1 MRTNFSRRIKQIQPF
16 LVMDILRKAKDLE
29 RDGKNIIHLE
39 LGEPDFPTP
48 KVIVESAKIALEN
61 GETHYTNSLGIS
73 ELRHSI
79 SEHYNRSY
87 NINISPNRV
96 IVTNGTSPAMLIL
109 FQLLLEK
116 DDEVII
122 SDPHYAC
129 YPSFITS
136 TGAKSILVP
145 YKNFS
150 TEITN
155 YITDKTKIVLIN
167 SPSNPTGTRLN
178 KEEMKKLSNIK
189 PIIVSDE
196 IYHGI
201 STGDRDYSALE
212 FSDNSIVINGFSKFF
227 AMTGW
232 RLGYMIVPENF
243 VRKLEI
249 LLQNFFI
256 SANPFVQIG
265 GIAALQKAIP
275 EAKAMN
281 QIYTER
287 RKLALEGL
295 QSIGLETNPHPD
307 GAFYALFDASDFE
320 SNSMKLAN
328 EILISTGVALAPGK
342 DFGPCG
348 EGHLRLSYCNS
359 NENIEK
365 GINLIG
371 KFLKEKYL

>member
-1 MRTNFSRRIKQIQPF
+1 MFSRKTEEIQPF

-29 RDGKNIIHLE
+29 RDGKKIIHFE

-48 KVIVESAKIALEN
+48 KVIVDSAKKALEN
-61 GETHYTNSLGIS
+61 GNTHYTNSLGIL
-73 ELRHSI
+73 ELRISI
-79 SEHYNRSY
+79 SNYYNETY
-87 NINISPNRV
+87 NLNISPNRV

-109 FQLLLEK
+109 FQLLLDSDNEA
-116 DDEVII
+116 II

-136 TGAKSILVP
+136 TGAKPILVP
-145 YKNFS
+145 FKNFS
-150 TEITN
+150 SEITN
-155 YITDKTKIVLIN
+155 YITDKTKIILIN
-167 SPSNPTGTRLN
+167 SPSNPTGTRLT
-178 KEEMKKLSNIK
+178 KEEMEKLSRLQ
-189 PIIVSDE
+189 PTIVSDE

-201 STGDRDYSALE
+201 STGIRDYSALE
-212 FSDNSIVINGFSKFF
+212 FSDNAVVINGFSKFF

-232 RLGYMIVPENF
+232 RLGYMIVPEFF

-249 LLQNFFI
+249 LQQNFFI
-256 SANPFVQIG
+256 SANPFVQIA
-265 GIAALQKAIP
+265 GITALQKAIP
-275 EAKAMN
+275 EAKLMN
-281 QIYTER
+281 KIYTER

-295 QSIGLETNPHPD
+295 ESIGLETNPYPD
-307 GAFYALFDASDFE
+307 GAFYALFNVSDFE
-320 SNSMKLAN
+320 KDSMKLAS

-342 DFGPCG
+342 DFGPKG

-359 NENIEK
+359 KENIEE

>member
-1 MRTNFSRRIKQIQPF
+1 MFSRKTEEIQPF

-29 RDGKNIIHLE
+29 RDGKKIIHLE

-48 KVIVESAKIALEN
+48 KVIVDSAKKALEN
-61 GETHYTNSLGIS
+61 GNTHYTNSLGIL
-73 ELRHSI
+73 ELRISI
-79 SEHYNRSY
+79 SNYYNETY
-87 NINISPNRV
+87 NLNISPNRV

-109 FQLLLEK
+109 FQLLLDSDNEA
-116 DDEVII
+116 II

-136 TGAKSILVP
+136 TGAKPILVP
-145 YKNFS
+145 FKNFS
-150 TEITN
+150 SEITN
-155 YITDKTKIVLIN
+155 YITDKTKIILIN
-167 SPSNPTGTRLN
+167 SPSNPTGTRLT
-178 KEEMKKLSNIK
+178 KEEMEKLSRLQ
-189 PIIVSDE
+189 PTIVSDE

-201 STGDRDYSALE
+201 STGIRDYSALE
-212 FSDNSIVINGFSKFF
+212 FSDNAVVINGFSKFF

-232 RLGYMIVPENF
+232 RLGYMIVPEFF

-249 LLQNFFI
+249 LQQNFFI
-256 SANPFVQIG
+256 SANPFVQIA
-265 GIAALQKAIP
+265 GITALQKAIP
-275 EAKAMN
+275 EAKLMN
-281 QIYTER
+281 KIYTER

-295 QSIGLETNPHPD
+295 ESIGLETNPYPD
-307 GAFYALFDASDFE
+307 GAFYALFNVSGFE
-320 SNSMKLAN
+320 KDSMKLAS

-342 DFGPCG
+342 DFGPKG

-359 NENIEK
+359 KENIEE

>member
-1 MRTNFSRRIKQIQPF
+1 MFSRKTEEIQPF

-29 RDGKNIIHLE
+29 RDGKKIIHLE

-48 KVIVESAKIALEN
+48 KVIVDSAKKALEN
-61 GETHYTNSLGIS
+61 GNTHYTNSLGIL
-73 ELRHSI
+73 ELRISI
-79 SEHYNRSY
+79 SNYYNETY
-87 NINISPNRV
+87 NLNISPNRV

-109 FQLLLEK
+109 FQLLL
-116 DDEVII
+116 DSDNDAII

-136 TGAKSILVP
+136 TGAKPILVP
-145 YKNFS
+145 FKNFS
-150 TEITN
+150 SEITN
-155 YITDKTKIVLIN
+155 YITDKTKIILIN
-167 SPSNPTGTRLN
+167 SPSNPTGTRLT
-178 KEEMKKLSNIK
+178 KEEMEKLSRLQ
-189 PIIVSDE
+189 PTIVSDE

-201 STGDRDYSALE
+201 STGIRDYSALE
-212 FSDNSIVINGFSKFF
+212 FSDNAVVINGFSKFF

-232 RLGYMIVPENF
+232 RLGYMIVPEFF

-249 LLQNFFI
+249 LQQNFFI
-256 SANPFVQIG
+256 SANPFVQIA
-265 GIAALQKAIP
+265 GITALQKAIP
-275 EAKAMN
+275 EAKLMN
-281 QIYTER
+281 KIYTER

-295 QSIGLETNPHPD
+295 ESIGLETNPYPD
-307 GAFYALFDASDFE
+307 GAFYALFNVSDFE
-320 SNSMKLAN
+320 KDSMKLAS

-342 DFGPCG
+342 DFGPKG

-359 NENIEK
+359 KENIEE

>member
-1 MRTNFSRRIKQIQPF
+1 MFSRKTEEIQPF

-29 RDGKNIIHLE
+29 RDGKKIIHLE

-48 KVIVESAKIALEN
+48 KVIVDSAKKALEN
-61 GETHYTNSLGIS
+61 GNTHYTNSLGIL
-73 ELRHSI
+73 ELRISI
-79 SEHYNRSY
+79 SNYYNETY
-87 NINISPNRV
+87 NLNISPNRV

-109 FQLLLEK
+109 FQLLLDSDNEA
-116 DDEVII
+116 II

-136 TGAKSILVP
+136 TGAKPILVP
-145 YKNFS
+145 FKNFS
-150 TEITN
+150 SEITN
-155 YITDKTKIVLIN
+155 YITDKTKIILIN
-167 SPSNPTGTRLN
+167 SPSNPTGTRLT
-178 KEEMKKLSNIK
+178 KEEMEKLSRLQ
-189 PIIVSDE
+189 PTIVSDE

-201 STGDRDYSALE
+201 STGIRDYSALE
-212 FSDNSIVINGFSKFF
+212 FSDNAVVINGFSKFF

-232 RLGYMIVPENF
+232 RLGYMIVPEFF

-249 LLQNFFI
+249 LQQNFFI
-256 SANPFVQIG
+256 SANPFVQIA
-265 GIAALQKAIP
+265 GITALQKAIP
-275 EAKAMN
+275 EAKLMN
-281 QIYTER
+281 KIYTER

-295 QSIGLETNPHPD
+295 ESIGLETNPYPD
-307 GAFYALFDASDFE
+307 GAFYALFNVSDFE
-320 SNSMKLAN
+320 KDSMKLAS

-342 DFGPCG
+342 DFGPKG

-359 NENIEK
+359 KENIEE

>member
-1 MRTNFSRRIKQIQPF
+1 MFSRKTEEIQPF

-29 RDGKNIIHLE
+29 RDGKKIIHLE

-48 KVIVESAKIALEN
+48 KVIVDSAKKALEN
-61 GETHYTNSLGIS
+61 GNTHYTNSLGIL
-73 ELRHSI
+73 ELRISI
-79 SEHYNRSY
+79 SNYYNETY
-87 NINISPNRV
+87 NLNISPNRV

-109 FQLLLEK
+109 FQLLLDSDNEA
-116 DDEVII
+116 II

-136 TGAKSILVP
+136 TGAKPILVP
-145 YKNFS
+145 FKNFS
-150 TEITN
+150 SEITN
-155 YITDKTKIVLIN
+155 YITDKTKIILIN
-167 SPSNPTGTRLN
+167 SPSNPTGTRLT
-178 KEEMKKLSNIK
+178 KEEMEKLSRLQ
-189 PIIVSDE
+189 PTIVSDE

-201 STGDRDYSALE
+201 STGIRDYSALE
-212 FSDNSIVINGFSKFF
+212 FSDNAVVINGFSKFF

-232 RLGYMIVPENF
+232 RLGYMIVPEFF

-249 LLQNFFI
+249 LQQNFFI
-256 SANPFVQIG
+256 SANPFVQIA
-265 GIAALQKAIP
+265 GITALQKAIP
-275 EAKAMN
+275 EAKLMN
-281 QIYTER
+281 KIYTER

-295 QSIGLETNPHPD
+295 ESIGLEINPYPD
-307 GAFYALFDASDFE
+307 GAFYALFNVSDFE
-320 SNSMKLAN
+320 KDSMKLAS

-342 DFGPCG
+342 DFGPKG

-359 NENIEK
+359 KENIEE

>member
-1 MRTNFSRRIKQIQPF
+1 MFSRKTEEIQPF

-29 RDGKNIIHLE
+29 RDGKKIIHLE

-48 KVIVESAKIALEN
+48 KVIVDSAKKALEN
-61 GETHYTNSLGIS
+61 GNTHYTNSLGIL
-73 ELRHSI
+73 ELRISI
-79 SEHYNRSY
+79 SNYYNETY
-87 NINISPNRV
+87 NLNISPNRV

-109 FQLLLEK
+109 FQLLLDSDNEA
-116 DDEVII
+116 II

-136 TGAKSILVP
+136 TGAKPILVP
-145 YKNFS
+145 FINFS
-150 TEITN
+150 SEITN
-155 YITDKTKIVLIN
+155 YITDKTKIILIN
-167 SPSNPTGTRLN
+167 SPSNPTGTRLT
-178 KEEMKKLSNIK
+178 KEEMEKLSRLQ
-189 PIIVSDE
+189 PTIVSDE

-201 STGDRDYSALE
+201 STGIRDYSALE
-212 FSDNSIVINGFSKFF
+212 FSDNAVVINGFSKFF

-232 RLGYMIVPENF
+232 RLGYMIVPEFF

-249 LLQNFFI
+249 LQQNFFI
-256 SANPFVQIG
+256 SANPFVQIA
-265 GIAALQKAIP
+265 GITALQKAIP
-275 EAKAMN
+275 EAKLMN
-281 QIYTER
+281 KIYTER

-295 QSIGLETNPHPD
+295 ESIGLETNPYPD
-307 GAFYALFDASDFE
+307 GAFYALFNVSDFE
-320 SNSMKLAN
+320 KDSMKLAS

-342 DFGPCG
+342 DFGPKG

-359 NENIEK
+359 KENIEE